1 MFNDIRFLH
10 IEYFWLLSAIIPMS
24 IWYVYRIR
32 KSHPSLNISSSV
44 AFSGMASGLKVRM
57 RHIMFV
63 LRMVAFAAA
72 VAVLAR
78 PQSENAWQTSTTE
91 GIDIMLAIDISGSM
105 LAEDLKPNRLEAA
118 KDVAIG
124 FINARQ
130 NDRIGLVIF
139 GGESFTQCP
148 LTTDKSVLVNL
159 FKEIRN
165 DLLEDG
171 TAIGSGLAT
180 SVSRLKESDAKSK
193 VIILLT
199 DGVNNSG
206 AVAPVT
212 AAEIAKT
219 FGVRVYTI
227 GVGRK
232 GTAPYPVQTAFGTQ
246 YRNME
251 VKIDEDVLKEI
262 AKTTG
267 GQYFRAEDNE
277 MLKKIY
283 QDIDQLEK
291 TKLQISDFSK
301 PEEKFFWFAVIA
313 LAALLCE
320 LILRFTIYKPM
331 P

>member
-1 MFNDIRFLH
+1 
-10 IEYFWLLSAIIPMS
+10 
-24 IWYVYRIR
+24 
-32 KSHPSLNISSSV
+32 
-44 AFSGMASGLKVRM
+44 
-57 RHIMFV
+57 
-63 LRMVAFAAA
+63 MVAFAAA

>member
-1 MFNDIRFLH
+1 
-10 IEYFWLLSAIIPMS
+10 
-24 IWYVYRIR
+24 
-32 KSHPSLNISSSV
+32 
-44 AFSGMASGLKVRM
+44 
-57 RHIMFV
+57 
-63 LRMVAFAAA
+63 
-72 VAVLAR
+72 
-78 PQSENAWQTSTTE
+78 
-91 GIDIMLAIDISGSM
+91 
-105 LAEDLKPNRLEAA
+105 
-118 KDVAIG
+118 
-124 FINARQ
+124 
-130 NDRIGLVIF
+130 
-139 GGESFTQCP
+139 
-148 LTTDKSVLVNL
+148 VLVNL

-180 SVSRLKESDAKSK
+180 SVSRLKESNAKSK

-206 AVAPVT
+206 SIAPVT

-219 FGVRVYTI
+219 FGIRVYTI

-251 VKIDEDVLKEI
+251 VKIDEEVLKEI

-277 MLKKIY
+277 MLKNIY
-283 QDIDQLEK
+283 KDIDQLEK
-291 TKLQISDFSK
+291 TKLQVNDFSK
-301 PEEKFFWFAVIA
+301 PEEKFFWLAVIA
-313 LAALLCE
+313 LAAICLELLF
-320 LILRFTIYKPM
+320 RFTVYKPM